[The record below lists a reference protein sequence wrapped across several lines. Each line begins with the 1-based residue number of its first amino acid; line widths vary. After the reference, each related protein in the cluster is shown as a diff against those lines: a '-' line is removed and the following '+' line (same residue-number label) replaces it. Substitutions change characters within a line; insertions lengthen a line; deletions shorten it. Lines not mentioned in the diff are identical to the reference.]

1 MQKVGVGAKPIS
13 AYICFGYKDKVH
25 LGKSL

>member
-1 MQKVGVGAKPIS
+1 MQKAGVGAKPIS

-25 LGKSL
+25 LGKYL

>member
-1 MQKVGVGAKPIS
+1 MQKAGVGAKLIS

>member
-1 MQKVGVGAKPIS
+1 MQKAVIGGKPIS
-13 AYICFGYKDKVH
+13 AYICFADKDKEH

>member
-1 MQKVGVGAKPIS
+1 MQKAGVGAKPIS
-13 AYICFGYKDKVH
+13 AYICFGYKDKVY